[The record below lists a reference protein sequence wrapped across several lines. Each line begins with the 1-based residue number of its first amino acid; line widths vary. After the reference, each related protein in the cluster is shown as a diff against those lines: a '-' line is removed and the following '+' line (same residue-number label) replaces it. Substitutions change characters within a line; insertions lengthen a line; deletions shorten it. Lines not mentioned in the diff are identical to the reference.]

1 MSVEPHKHCPVCG
14 TPIPLNEKACS
25 PDCEAVLNKRQ
36 NQMKRNQKLIYVL
49 LVVFII
55 VWLYFVVIK

>member
-36 NQMKRNQKLIYVL
+36 NQMKRNQKM
-49 LVVFII
+49 
-55 VWLYFVVIK
+55 K